1 MQKEENS
8 KNLSLKFSDMEK
20 RLHLTDKNR
29 MLLKEPTHTHTHT
42 HTHLKLNSMV
52 TGIKEELENEFE
64 EISQKVEQKDKEM

>member
-42 HTHLKLNSMV
+42 HTLK
-52 TGIKEELENEFE
+52 T
-64 EISQKVEQKDKEM
+64 